1 MTIASRLKRTA
12 LSAATGL
19 LVAGSLASTALAQH
33 PEPKPGGTLTAALNL
48 TFKTLD
54 PVFGDADIT
63 DRLALNQ
70 IFEPLFRI
78 AAKGEYQ
85 PVLAKSYQ
93 FNQDNTELT
102 LELREGIRFHDGTPF
117 NAEAVAFNLTRL
129 NGARGAMRTGTV
141 KWMKSAEVIGEYK
154 VLIRLLQ
161 PSGYALSSLA
171 SEGTLIGS
179 PAAIKKFGENFGRNP
194 VGTGPFTFVEW
205 VGAERLVLKKNPD
218 YWQKDNAGRSLP
230 YLDQVVIRSITNY
243 ATSILE
249 LESGG
254 VQLLNSVNPQDFKRI
269 KDHPDLE
276 LLEGPQVMSQH
287 AVLAV
292 DKPPFN
298 DKRVRQAIAYGVDN
312 KTLAQ
317 AIAGEYGLVYPTY
330 MPPADWAFDKSLQGF
345 SYQPEK
351 ARALLKEA
359 GYGNGLS
366 FEMLVIQRE
375 PDVTAAQIMQQMLK
389 EIGVQMAV
397 TVLERQAFIGR
408 VITQGNYQGGMLAGQ
423 YPRLD
428 PHDTFGRS
436 FSANDGG
443 NWSRHTNEAFVNLI
457 LKARDTVDR
466 QERYKLYQ
474 EIARVAL
481 DESYMLYF
489 YSRPAFQGVNTAV
502 RNVEVDNGGAWV
514 LTRTWVAR

>member
-1 MTIASRLKRTA
+1 MTIAMKLKSSL
-12 LSAATGL
+12 LSVAAGL
-19 LVAGSLASTALAQH
+19 LAAGMHVSSVVGQENAPT
-33 PEPKPGGTLTAALNL
+33 PGGTLTAALNL

-78 AAKGEYQ
+78 TADGEYQ

-93 FNQDNTELT
+93 FNADNTELRIV
-102 LELREGIRFHDGTPF
+102 LREGIRFHDGTPF

-129 NGARGAMRTGTV
+129 NSASGAMRTGTV
-141 KWMKSAEVIGEYK
+141 NWMKSVEVVGENE
-154 VLIRLLQ
+154 VLIRLKQ

-179 PAAIKKFGENFGRNP
+179 PTAIEKYGEDFGRNP

-218 YWQKDNAGRSLP
+218 YWQKDDAGRPLP
-230 YLDQVVIRSITNY
+230 YLDNVTIRSITNY

-254 VQLLNSVNPQDFKRI
+254 VQLLNSVNPQDFARI

-276 LLEGPQVMSQH
+276 LFEGPQVMSQH

-292 DKPPFN
+292 DKPPFD
-298 DKRVRQAIAYGVDN
+298 DKRLRQAIAYGVDN

-330 MPPADWAFDKSLQGF
+330 MPPADWAFDGSLQGYR
-345 SYQPEK
+345 YQPDK
-351 ARALLKEA
+351 ARELLKEA
-359 GYGNGLS
+359 GYDDGLS

-389 EIGVQMAV
+389 TVDVNMTV

-408 VITQGNYQGGMLAGQ
+408 VITEGSYQAGMLAGQ

-436 FSANDGG
+436 FSADDGG
-443 NWSRHTNEAFVNLI
+443 NWSRHKNEDFVQLL
-457 LKARDTVDR
+457 LKARDTVNR
-466 QERYKLYQ
+466 EERFKLYQ
-474 EIARVAL
+474 EIARIAL
-481 DESYMLYF
+481 DESYMLFF
-489 YSRPAFQGVNTAV
+489 YSRPAFQAVNRSV
-502 RNVEVDNGGAWV
+502 HDVEVDNGGAWV
-514 LTRTWVAR
+514 LTRTWVDK